1 MTTTPS
7 RLALVL
13 MLGLLV
19 SGAAR
24 SADVMVS
31 VTGQDGQ
38 PARDVVVWV
47 VGPPKPAAAPIPNG
61 APPAEPVLIEQ
72 LGMQFQPAVTVVRT
86 GTVVRFTN
94 RDPYDH
100 HIRSVPSG
108 PLGAEPPAKAIELR
122 LAADDPKARSADIVA
137 DKAGITGLG
146 CHLHSSMRGTL
157 FVTDAPAFAK
167 TDTRGIAT
175 LSGLPEGPVEVRLWH
190 AEQFSGQTARQV
202 TVEKTG
208 TAATAQLN
216 FSPRRRR

>member
-1 MTTTPS
+1 MTHTPAP
-7 RLALVL
+7 RVALVL
-13 MLGLLV
+13 ALALLV
-19 SGAAR
+19 AGPAR
-24 SADVMVS
+24 AADVLVS

-47 VGPPKPAAAPIPNG
+47 AGPAKAAPPG
-61 APPAEPVLIEQ
+61 ATGEPVLIEQ
-72 LGMQFQPAVTVVRT
+72 LGMQFQPVVTVVRT
-86 GTVVRFTN
+86 GTVLRFTN

-108 PLGAEPPAKAIELR
+108 PLGAVPPAKPIELR
-122 LAADDPKARSADIVA
+122 LVADDPKARSADIVA
-137 DKAGITGLG
+137 DKPGITGLG

-167 TDTRGIAT
+167 TDNRGIAT
-175 LSGLPEGPVEVRLWH
+175 LSGVPEGPAEIRLWH
-190 AEQFSGQTARQV
+190 AEQFAEQPARQV
-202 TVEKTG
+202 TVDKVG